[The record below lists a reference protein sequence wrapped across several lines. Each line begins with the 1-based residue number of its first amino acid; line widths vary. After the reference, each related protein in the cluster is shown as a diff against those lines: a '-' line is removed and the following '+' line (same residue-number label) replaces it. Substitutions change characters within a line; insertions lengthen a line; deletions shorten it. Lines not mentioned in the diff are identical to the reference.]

1 MSEFE
6 RKAPVF
12 AFRPAAGNALTD
24 YDVVMA
30 FEIFL
35 GRNPE
40 SAAVIDYHKAK
51 TFPGMMAGC
60 LGSRE
65 FTETVVR
72 PMRTGVKLRRG
83 DYRGKPSVEQLAWLA
98 RYIVLDTAQ
107 LDSLEQA
114 PDWAGFFQ
122 ALHAIGGVDLAQGAP
137 EAVDDGVDGILERVA
152 RMRVMLA
159 DLEEAV
165 RKLKK

>member
-1 MSEFE
+1 MSES
-6 RKAPVF
+6 RRQVPAF

-30 FEIFL
+30 FELFL

-40 SAAVIDYHKAK
+40 SAAAIDYHKAQS
-51 TFPGMMAGC
+51 FPSMMAGC
-60 LGSRE
+60 LASPE
-65 FTETVVR
+65 FAETVTR
-72 PMRTGVKLRRG
+72 PLRAGVKVRRG

-107 LDSLEQA
+107 VDSLETA

-122 ALHAIGGVDLAQGAP
+122 ALHAIGGVDLTQSGAVAA
-137 EAVDDGVDGILERVA
+137 EDGVDAILERVA
-152 RMRVMLA
+152 RMKVMLA

-165 RKLKK
+165 GKLKK

>member
-1 MSEFE
+1 MVELGK
-6 RKAPVF
+6 RAPAF

-30 FEIFL
+30 FELFL

-51 TFPGMMAGC
+51 SFPSMVAGC
-60 LGSRE
+60 LGSPE
-65 FTETVVR
+65 FAETVVR
-72 PMRTGVKLRRG
+72 PLRAGVKVRRG

-98 RYIVLDTAQ
+98 RYIVLDSAQ

-122 ALHAIGGVDLAQGAP
+122 ALHAIGGVDLAGSAP
-137 EAVDDGVDGILERVA
+137 VAAEDGVDGILERVA

>member
-1 MSEFE
+1 MAKLD
-6 RKAPVF
+6 RQMPAF

-30 FEIFL
+30 FELFL

-40 SAAVIDYHKAK
+40 SAAVIDFHRAK
-51 TFPGMMAGC
+51 SFPSMMAGC
-60 LGSRE
+60 LGSPE
-65 FTETVVR
+65 FTDTVVR
-72 PMRTGVKLRRG
+72 PLRAGVKVRRG

-107 LDSLEQA
+107 IDSLEQA

-122 ALHAIGGVDLAQGAP
+122 ALHAIGGVDLAQGA
-137 EAVDDGVDGILERVA
+137 AVAAEDGVDAVLERVA
-152 RMRVMLA
+152 RMKVMLA

-165 RKLKK
+165 GKLKK